1 LGSNCNECCF
11 AYVKTY
17 ETLSNFIKE
26 KNTHLEKERKEHQ
39 EKTNIQSTNN
49 IQKCEF
55 KNKAA
60 KKQTR
65 QKEQKSNPEVLL
77 ISSLP

>member
-1 LGSNCNECCF
+1 MAVGQGEIFVNSWWVESHLGSNCNECCF

-49 IQKCEF
+49 IQKCKL
-55 KNKAA
+55 KNKVA
-60 KKQTR
+60 
-65 QKEQKSNPEVLL
+65 
-77 ISSLP
+77 